1 MMFFEQQ
8 HAARATSRKLLLAF
22 ALTIVLLVLAVNG
35 ALWLVFGLVSIGWSG
50 PVRLP
55 HYFYAVNT
63 GITLLFVLGGS
74 PLWSFALAGVA
85 FVFLRGTFNMDE
97 MKSQQEQ
104 LKREQDAA
112 KKSSG
117 DKIKV
122 QRPSR

>member
-1 MMFFEQQ
+1 MRRSIHPQAGPDGAVRWVTAKKADFNTPMV
-8 HAARATSRKLLLAF
+8 ATASGAVPPGLIFNLLRGLDMV
-22 ALTIVLLVLAVNG
+22 VLITA
-35 ALWLVFGLVSIGWSG
+35 
-50 PVRLP
+50 PVM
-55 HYFYAVNT
+55 
-63 GITLLFVLGGS
+63 LGGS
-74 PLWSFALAGVA
+74 PLYSFAIAAIA
-85 FVFLRGTFNMDE
+85 FIFLRGTFNMDE

>member
-1 MMFFEQQ
+1 MSTAQA
-8 HAARATSRKLLLAF
+8 HVTAAELAQLNKPKRSGQYW
-22 ALTIVLLVLAVNG
+22 AGTIAG
-35 ALWLVFGLVSIGWSG
+35 
-50 PVRLP
+50 
-55 HYFYAVNT
+55 
-63 GITLLFVLGGS
+63 
-74 PLWSFALAGVA
+74 LAGIA
-85 FVFLRGTFNMDE
+85 FIFLRGTFNMDE